1 MRKLNL
7 IEWAAVSEII
17 GTAAIVISLVFV
29 AYSVNQNTVVLQAA
43 NDNFL
48 YETQFARA
56 RDIVSSPGMA
66 SIYAKRR
73 RNEELSAEQQERF
86 YWDKLQELGGWEL
99 AFNRHRDGVF
109 STVLWEGWDKYFDA
123 SFTNEFPAESW
134 AEVRH
139 FYAEDFKGHV
149 DAVYTKK

>member
-1 MRKLNL
+1 MSELNL

-17 GTAAIVISLVFV
+17 GTAAIIISLVFV
-29 AYSVNQNTVVLQAA
+29 AYSVNQNTVVLQAS

-56 RDIVSSPGMA
+56 RNIVSSPGMA

-73 RNEELSAEQQERF
+73 RNEQLSAEEQERF
-86 YWDKLQELGGWEL
+86 HWDKLQELGGWEL

-109 STVLWEGWDKYFDA
+109 STVLWAGWDNYFDV
-123 SFTNEFPAESW
+123 SLTNEFPAESW
-134 AEVRH
+134 AEVRDN
-139 FYAEDFKGHV
+139 FAEDFQNHV
-149 DAVYTKK
+149 DAVYAKK

>member
-1 MRKLNL
+1 MSELNL

-17 GTAAIVISLVFV
+17 GTAAIIISLVFV
-29 AYSVNQNTVVLQAA
+29 AYSVNQNTVVLQAS

-48 YETQFARA
+48 YEIQFARV

-73 RNEELSAEQQERF
+73 RNEQLSPEEQERF
-86 YWDKLQELGGWEL
+86 HWDKLQELGGWEL

-109 STVLWEGWDKYFDA
+109 STVLWAGWDNYFDV
-123 SFTNEFPAESW
+123 SLTNEFPAESW
-134 AEVRH
+134 AEVRDI
-139 FYAEDFKGHV
+139 FAEDFQSHV
-149 DAVYTKK
+149 DAVYANK

>member
-29 AYSVNQNTVVLQAA
+29 AYSVNQNTAVLQAA

-73 RNEELSAEQQERF
+73 RNEELSAEEQERF

-109 STVLWEGWDKYFDA
+109 STVLWEGWDNYYVVE
-123 SFTNEFPAESW
+123 FTNQFPVESW
-134 AEVRH
+134 AEARH
-139 FYAEDFKGHV
+139 FYAEDFKSHV
-149 DAVYTKK
+149 DAVYAKK